1 MGFAMKKFG
10 RLFNT
15 KTAEY
20 NSNKQAE
27 SDEKTSRRSGLAKK
41 AIDAICNNR
50 PAIYPTA
57 SAVDT
62 PVIPIQEIQSISH
75 VDAGKA
81 AEAESALLAICE
93 CCDMDG
99 IRKNMLV
106 KIDSGQF
113 VCPNCL
119 QAMGSFK
126 S

>member
-41 AIDAICNNR
+41 AIEAICNNR

-62 PVIPIQEIQSISH
+62 PVIPIQEMKPASTI
-75 VDAGKA
+75 
-81 AEAESALLAICE
+81 LAMCE
-93 CCDMDG
+93 CCEEDG
-99 IRKNMLV
+99 IRRNTLV
-106 KIDSGQF
+106 KIDSGQLI
-113 VCPNCL
+113 CPTCL
-119 QAMGSFK
+119 EAMRSFK